1 MDHHDRARL
10 IRHKQRATLHEAA
23 YLLTTSLGGTWD
35 DAVSLLAD
43 WVQAN
48 RLPAD
53 VMPRIDPWSGKETAP
68 IDPSKTTVAVA
79 DLNALVETLTTP
91 ESNATGDIS
100 AQDVAD
106 MAEFSNNGQCID
118 WVYWA
123 VKMPRWTV
131 AHAVR
136 LMAALDPEMFSDLS
150 VERNDSAGAAK
161 EHARRLER
169 LAAAH
174 RMAEVT
180 PAEWLQWA
188 DGLGESVHIGMRLAV
203 ERQQGIRGAS
213 ADGYEL
219 RYQAIGEDAR
229 FALFNVAELAAWAS
243 AKKVAVPFLKLLMT
257 DEHTDIPPERRF
269 QPCGTL
275 ALSIAMAYVP
285 ADMDAHEAQAQL
297 LGSGDTG
304 DDRDPVARLR
314 DRIAASYERLLLN
327 AVYDGKLTIYEQ
339 ATYAPIDLTA
349 ARLRWEEKVKP
360 PTTQPAPAKAEV
372 HPPVD
377 SSQTARTH
385 RIARRIN
392 ALSAVIDKAK
402 KNSAAPDDYQ
412 SVWAALMALAQT
424 ANRPSP
430 LLGYADGEGVKWD
443 DDGTVKFFTKDALR
457 KRMNPDAR

>member
-10 IRHKQRATLHEAA
+10 IQHKQRATLHEAA
-23 YLLTTSLGGTWD
+23 YLVTTSLGGTWE
-35 DAVSLLAD
+35 DAVSLLTD
-43 WVQAN
+43 WVQTN
-48 RLPAD
+48 RLTAD
-53 VMPRIDPWSGKETAP
+53 VVPRIDQWSGKETAP

-79 DLNALVETLTTP
+79 DLKALVETLATP
-91 ESNATGDIS
+91 ESNVISDIS
-100 AQDVAD
+100 VQDVAD
-106 MAEFSNNGQCID
+106 MAEISNNGQCID

-123 VKMPRWTV
+123 GKMPRWTV

-136 LMAALDPEMFSDLS
+136 LMAALAPESFPDLS
-150 VERNDSAGAAK
+150 MIKNDSARAAK
-161 EHARRLER
+161 EHARRLEQ

-174 RMAEVT
+174 RMTEAT

-188 DGLGESVHIGMRLAV
+188 DGLSESVHIGMRLAV
-203 ERQQGIRGAS
+203 ERQQAIGGAS
-213 ADGYEL
+213 VDGYEL

-243 AKKVAVPFLKLLMT
+243 ANKVAVPFLKLLII
-257 DEHTDIPPERRF
+257 DEHTDILPERRF

-275 ALSIAMAYVP
+275 PFSIAMAYVP

-297 LGSGDTG
+297 LASGDTA
-304 DDRDPVARLR
+304 DCLDPVARLR
-314 DRIAASYERLLLN
+314 DRIAASYERQLLN

-349 ARLRWEEKVKP
+349 ARLRWEEKAKP
-360 PTTQPAPAKAEV
+360 PTIQPAPENAEA

-377 SSQTARTH
+377 SSRAARTH

-402 KNSAAPDDYQ
+402 KSATDPDDYQ

-424 ANRPSP
+424 VDRPSP
-430 LLGYADGEGVKWD
+430 LLGYVDGEGVKWD
-443 DDGTVKFFTKDALR
+443 DNGSVKILSKDALR
-457 KRMNPDAR
+457 KRMNPTAR